1 MNHGSQSGQIAARSA
16 GNISQSASASCL
28 FPHSESQ
35 SRPCPH
41 CHHPGN
47 ISCGGVVGRARTGRV
62 AGFPCEEIATPQAAD
77 RVQRLFISLS
87 LHCLREAK
95 DKKGKETRKGK
106 GPGTGS
112 KSKESPLCS
121 STLLV
126 LPVPAPPLLLPISP
140 HTHTHTP
147 REVVCKFI
155 SELGSERN
163 ICVVPLES
171 SYLLRS
177 IRCDARI

>member
-1 MNHGSQSGQIAARSA
+1 MDICSLQNESWKPEWS
-16 GNISQSASASCL
+16 NSCTL
-28 FPHSESQ
+28 CWKYFPIRECKLPVSSLRESVTAL
-35 SRPCPH
+35 STLSPPRKH
-41 CHHPGN
+41 FLR
-47 ISCGGVVGRARTGRV
+47 GVVGRARTGRV

-140 HTHTHTP
+140 PPPHTP
-147 REVVCKFI
+147 HVRWFANSFQSWVQKETSVWF
-155 SELGSERN
+155 L
-163 ICVVPLES
+163 
-171 SYLLRS
+171 
-177 IRCDARI
+177 